1 MDSESDKNAA
11 SLEFEGGLTRRGR
24 LVLGLPSFLLW
35 YALGAPTYALALYGC
50 FVISWAW
57 AYEDVAKQHADFQA
71 AASLLRKGR

>member
-1 MDSESDKNAA
+1 M
-11 SLEFEGGLTRRGR
+11 
-24 LVLGLPSFLLW
+24 LGLPSFLLW

-50 FVISWAW
+50 CVIYWAW